1 MPITRKAATPE
12 ALEGMYGSFVPTP
25 PPRGRAGTLELPDPA
40 VNPDE
45 RLSEVE
51 PPHTADSTITGYD
64 RTSETRTSQPRRLSD
79 SAHDAYQVGQ
89 NVSPTSKYPFRS
101 LRARLPH
108 RGDGPPL
115 FRRLFSHQSPY
126 SNTSNQKSDLDMM
139 AVDQVR
145 MRQKDFF
152 TWMDKELKKVESFYK
167 MKEDEAGDRLEV
179 LREQLH
185 IMRNRRIE
193 EVAEMEAVKHHSRID
208 SDKTDEDRPGSRDR
222 LNGWFDPIE
231 RVVGDAAA
239 KTMAKINR
247 PGANS
252 KALQDMGL
260 TPVMQAQVQDNGRDY
275 VRKVHHHGS
284 VPYRTAK
291 RKLKTALK
299 EHYRSMELL
308 KSYALTNRIAFRKI
322 NKKYDKAVDAQP
334 TLRYMFDKVNKAW
347 FVQSDVLDSHMHATE
362 DLYARYFERGNRK
375 IASGKLRGGLSK
387 QRDQSGS
394 AFKNGTLIGI
404 GAVFA
409 IQGLVYGT
417 ELLFDEDPTVAEQ
430 TSYLLQIYGGF
441 FLALYLFSWFC
452 LDCAIWTKNKINYQ
466 FVFEYDTR
474 TSLDWRELSEF
485 ASFLIFLLGFFMW
498 LNFSPTSTSPEM
510 YTYFPVL
517 LFGFTMVI
525 ICFPFKRFYYKS
537 RMWFW
542 YSLVGLLVSPC
553 ELFDL
558 RVANMILVALVFRR
572 IIPS

>member
-25 PPRGRAGTLELPDPA
+25 PARDRAGTLLLPDPA
-40 VNPDE
+40 VNPEE
-45 RLSEVE
+45 RLSTADA
-51 PPHTADSTITGYD
+51 PHTADSTITGYD
-64 RTSETRTSQPRRLSD
+64 RTSEARGAQPRRLSD
-79 SAHDAYQVGQ
+79 SAHDAYQIGQ
-89 NVSPTSKYPFRS
+89 NISPASKHPFRS
-101 LRARLPH
+101 LRAKLPH

-126 SNTSNQKSDLDMM
+126 SNSPHPKSDLDMM

-152 TWMDKELKKVESFYK
+152 KWMDGELKKVESFYK
-167 MKEDEAGDRLEV
+167 MKEDEAGARLYV
-179 LREQLH
+179 LRDQLH
-185 IMRNRRIE
+185 EMRNRRIE
-193 EVAEMEAVKHHSRID
+193 EVAEMEAAKHHYNRVD
-208 SDKTDEDRPGSRDR
+208 SDKTDDDRPGSRDR
-222 LNGWFDPIE
+222 LNAWFDPIE

-247 PGANS
+247 PGANT
-252 KALQDMGL
+252 KALQGMAVS
-260 TPVMQAQVQDNGRDY
+260 PNMQAQIQDNGRDY
-275 VRKVHHHGS
+275 VRKVHQGS

-291 RKLKTALK
+291 RKLKSALK

-308 KSYALTNRIAFRKI
+308 KSYALTNRVAFRKI

-334 TLRYMFDKVNKAW
+334 RLRYMFDKVNKAW

-375 IASGKLRGGLSK
+375 IATGKLRGGMTK
-387 QRDQSGS
+387 QRDQSKS
-394 AFKNGTLIGI
+394 AFKNGMLIGV

-510 YTYFPVL
+510 YIYFPVL
-517 LFGFTMVI
+517 LVGFTMVI

-542 YSLVGLLVSPC
+542 YSLVSSPRTSC
-553 ELFDL
+553 G
-558 RVANMILVALVFRR
+558 RTSANV
-572 IIPS
+572 